1 MGARP
6 PDRRLAPA
14 DEVVLGVEE
23 EFHLVDLETRSAVPR
38 VPELLDELQALD
50 GEAFAAE
57 LKPSIIETNS
67 RPTADLA
74 DLRTDLVRLRGML
87 AHLAEDRGLGVVGA
101 GSVPLIDGSAE
112 GITPSPR
119 YERMRDEYQMLAFEQ
134 QICGTQVHVDVPDRD
149 AAIAVMQHSA
159 PWLPVLL
166 ALSASS
172 PFWKNQD
179 TGYASCRTLAWH
191 RWPTAGP
198 PAPLRDAAEYD
209 ALIAD
214 LVASGT
220 MSDPGMVYF
229 DMRPSAHQDTV
240 ELRICDASPS
250 VDGVVLIAGLARAL
264 VRHGVRAHV
273 EGRPTPQHRPELLRA
288 ASWRAARSGLEGDL
302 TDVRGRD
309 LVPPSRAVR
318 LLLEH
323 LDDDLA
329 ESGDRDV
336 VHDLAV
342 EALARGSS
350 AARQRQ
356 RANRSGSIEAV
367 VDMLVAETR
376 GAPDSPVD
384 APVSGTVAPVLLADY
399 APAASPDGRAPQSS
413 VSYDEAVSEDG
424 TVRPAYSWLVSTL
437 ERIGPSGLLVHE
449 KSRDAEQRARGM
461 LFPQADD
468 EERLF
473 PLDLVPRLITPG
485 EWETLTAGLVQRA
498 RTCEALLQDLHGER
512 ACLHDGVLP
521 EAALRWLPQPHE
533 AAMNLHPGAVR
544 ALVQG
549 LDLVCDGEGE
559 WKLLEDNLRIP
570 SGIGYA
576 VADRRVIRSVLPELQ
591 APRGVLDA
599 DDGPAM
605 LREALTA
612 SAPPAAGSDPILAV
626 VTEGPSDSAYFEHRM
641 LAEEMGV
648 PLLTPGELRA
658 AAGMITIAASGRPV
672 DVLYRRIDEEVL
684 FDGRDAEGV
693 QLGEPI
699 QEAVRTGRLTLANAP
714 GNGLVD
720 DKGVY
725 PFISALTEYYFGEKA
740 TLAAVPTWSCAEPE
754 QREYVLDHLDE
765 LVLKP
770 VDGFGG
776 EGIVIGPHAGAEE
789 LERAAAAVREHP
801 AGFVAQETIRIS
813 THPTFTGATL
823 EPRVVDLRAFVVL
836 APTPTVL
843 PTPLTRVAPADS
855 LVVNSSRGGGSK
867 DTWILR

>member
-1 MGARP
+1 MSLTPAR
-6 PDRRLAPA
+6 
-14 DEVVLGVEE
+14 EVVMGVEE
-23 EFHLVDLETRSAVPR
+23 EFHLVDLGTRSAVPR
-38 VPELLDELQALD
+38 VPELLNELQALD

-87 AHLAEDRGLGVVGA
+87 AGLADSRGLGVVGA
-101 GSVPLIDGSAE
+101 GSVPLVDGSAD
-112 GITPSPR
+112 GITPGAR
-119 YERMRDEYQMLAFEQ
+119 YERMRDEYQLLAFEQ

-172 PFWKNQD
+172 PFWQSED
-179 TGYASCRTLAWH
+179 TGYASSRTLAWH

-198 PAPLRDAAEYD
+198 PAPLDDAADYD

-214 LVASGT
+214 LLASGT

-240 ELRICDASPS
+240 EVRICDAGPS
-250 VDGVVLIAGLARAL
+250 VDGVVLIAGLSRAL
-264 VRHGVRAHV
+264 VRHGVRAHLD
-273 EGRPTPQHRPELLRA
+273 GRPTPRYRPELLRA

-302 TDVRGRD
+302 VDVPGRE

-318 LLLEH
+318 LMLSH
-323 LDDDLA
+323 LADDLDEA
-329 ESGDRDV
+329 GDRAV
-336 VHDLAV
+336 VEELAL

-356 RANRSGSIEAV
+356 RANRSGGLEAV
-367 VDMLVAETR
+367 VDMLVAQTR
-376 GAPDSPVD
+376 GAPDTSVA

-399 APAASPDGRAPQSS
+399 RPPGF
-413 VSYDEAVSEDG
+413 DEAVAEDG

-461 LFPQADD
+461 VFPQGEDAQ
-468 EERLF
+468 RLF

-485 EWETLTAGLVQRA
+485 EWATLSEGLVQRA

-521 EAALRWLPQPHE
+521 AGALRWIPAPHE

-544 ALVQG
+544 ALVSG
-549 LDLVCDGEGE
+549 LDLVCDAEGE
-559 WKLLEDNLRIP
+559 WKVLEDNLRIP
-570 SGIGYA
+570 SGIGFA
-576 VADRRVIRSVLPELQ
+576 MADRRVVRSVLPELQ
-591 APRGVLDA
+591 APDGVLDA
-599 DDGPAM
+599 DEGAAM
-605 LREALTA
+605 LREALLA
-612 SAPPAAGSDPILAV
+612 CAPPAAGPDPVLAV
-626 VTEGPSDSAYFEHRM
+626 VTEGESDSAHFEHRL

-658 AAGMITIAASGRPV
+658 AAGMITIAATGRPV

-684 FDGRDAEGV
+684 FAAPDASGV
-693 QLGEPI
+693 PLGGPV
-699 QEAVRTGRLTLANAP
+699 QEAVRTGRLTLSNAP

-725 PFISALTEYYFGEKA
+725 PFISSLTEYYLGEKA
-740 TLAAVPTWSCAEPE
+740 TLAAVPTWSCADPE
-754 QREYVLDHLDE
+754 QRDHVLAHLDE

-776 EGIVIGPHAGAEE
+776 QGIVIGPHADAAE
-789 LERAAAAVREHP
+789 LEQAVAAVRADP
-801 AGFVAQETIRIS
+801 ASFIAQETIRIS
-813 THPTFTGATL
+813 THPTFTGTAL
-823 EPRVVDLRAFVVL
+823 APRVVDLRAFVVL
-836 APTPTVL
+836 APSPTVL

>member
-1 MGARP
+1 MAGRPSDHRLTPAR
-6 PDRRLAPA
+6 
-14 DEVVLGVEE
+14 EVVLGVEE

-38 VPELLDELQALD
+38 VPELLDELRALD

-67 RPTADLA
+67 RPTTDLA

-87 AHLAEDRGLGVVGA
+87 ASIAEDRGLGVVGA
-101 GSVPLIDGSAE
+101 GSVPLIDGSAT

-149 AAIAVMQHSA
+149 TAITVMQHSA

-172 PFWKNQD
+172 PFWKSED
-179 TGYASCRTLAWH
+179 TGYASSRTLAWH

-198 PAPLRDAAEYD
+198 PAPLRDAADYD

-214 LVASGT
+214 LLATGT

-240 ELRICDASPS
+240 EVRICDASPS
-250 VDGVVLIAGLARAL
+250 VDGVVLIAGLSRAL
-264 VRHGVRAHV
+264 VRHGVRARL
-273 EGRPTPQHRPELLRA
+273 EGRPTPRHRAELLRA

-302 TDVRGRD
+302 VDVAGRE

-318 LLLEH
+318 LMLEH
-323 LDDDLA
+323 LADDLDEA
-329 ESGDRDV
+329 GDRDV
-336 VHDLAV
+336 VEELAL
-342 EALARGSS
+342 EALARGSA

-356 RANRSGSIEAV
+356 RANRSGGLEAV

-384 APVSGTVAPVLLADY
+384 APVSETVAPVLLADY
-399 APAASPDGRAPQSS
+399 APPA
-413 VSYDEAVSEDG
+413 YDEAVAEDG

-461 LFPQADD
+461 YFPQGEDA
-468 EERLF
+468 ERLF
-473 PLDLVPRLITPG
+473 PLDLVPRLITAG
-485 EWETLTAGLVQRA
+485 EWGTLTEGLVQRA

-512 ACLHDGVLP
+512 ACLHDGLLP

-533 AAMNLHPGAVR
+533 AAMNLHAGAVR
-544 ALVQG
+544 ALVSG

-559 WKLLEDNLRIP
+559 WKVLEDNLRIP

-576 VADRRVIRSVLPELQ
+576 MADRRVVRSVLPELQ
-591 APRGVLDA
+591 APNGVLDA
-599 DDGPAM
+599 DEGAAM
-605 LREALTA
+605 LRDALLA
-612 SAPPAAGSDPILAV
+612 CAPPAAGDEPVLAL
-626 VTEGPSDSAYFEHRM
+626 VTEGPVDSAYFEHRM
-641 LAEEMGV
+641 LAEQMGV
-648 PLLTPGELRA
+648 PILTPGELRA
-658 AAGMITIAASGRPV
+658 AAGMITIAESGRPV

-684 FDGRDAEGV
+684 LTAPDAAGRT
-693 QLGEPI
+693 LGGPV
-699 QEAVRTGRLTLANAP
+699 QEAVRTGRLTLGNAP

-725 PFISALTEYYFGEKA
+725 PFISALTEYYLGEKA
-740 TLAAVPTWSCAEPE
+740 TLAAVPTWACADPE
-754 QREYVLDHLDE
+754 QREHVLTHLDE

-770 VDGFGG
+770 VDGYGG
-776 EGIVIGPHAGAEE
+776 QGIVIGPHATERE
-789 LERAAAAVREHP
+789 LEDVARAVRADP
-801 AGFVAQETIRIS
+801 AAFVAQETIRIS

>member
-1 MGARP
+1 
-6 PDRRLAPA
+6 
-14 DEVVLGVEE
+14 
-23 EFHLVDLETRSAVPR
+23 
-38 VPELLDELQALD
+38 VPELLDELHDLD

-67 RPTADLA
+67 RPTTDLA

-87 AHLAEDRGLGVVGA
+87 AHIADSRGLGVVGA

-149 AAIAVMQHSA
+149 AAVAVMQHSA

-172 PFWKNQD
+172 PFWKSQD

-198 PAPLRDAAEYD
+198 PAPLRDAADYD
-209 ALIAD
+209 DLIAD
-214 LVASGT
+214 LLASGT
-220 MSDPGMVYF
+220 MSDRGMVYF

-240 ELRICDASPS
+240 ELRICDAGPS
-250 VDGVVLIAGLARAL
+250 VDDVVLIAGLARAL
-264 VRHGVRAHV
+264 VRHGVRAHLD
-273 EGRPTPQHRPELLRA
+273 GRPTPQHRPELLRA

-302 TDVRGRD
+302 VDVRGRE

-329 ESGDRDV
+329 EAGDRDA
-336 VHDLAV
+336 VHELAV

-356 RANRSGSIEAV
+356 RANRSGTLEAV

-376 GAPDSPVD
+376 GAPYSPVD
-384 APVSGTVAPVLLADY
+384 APVSETVAPILLADY
-399 APAASPDGRAPQSS
+399 TPAA
-413 VSYDEAVSEDG
+413 YDEAVAEDG

-461 LFPQADD
+461 LFPQAEDA
-468 EERLF
+468 ERLF
-473 PLDLVPRLITPG
+473 PLDLVPRLITPR
-485 EWETLTAGLVQRA
+485 EWETLTVGLVQRA

-533 AAMNLHPGAVR
+533 TAMNLHPGAVR
-544 ALVQG
+544 ALVSG

-559 WKLLEDNLRIP
+559 WKVLEDNLRIP

-576 VADRRVIRSVLPELQ
+576 VADRRVVRSVLPELQ
-591 APRGVLDA
+591 APHGVLDA
-599 DDGPAM
+599 DEGPAM
-605 LREALTA
+605 LREALLAT
-612 SAPPAAGSDPILAV
+612 APPAAGDDPVLAV
-626 VTEGPSDSAYFEHRM
+626 VTEGPDDSAYFEHSM

-648 PLLTPGELRA
+648 PLLTPDELRA
-658 AAGMITIAASGRPV
+658 TAGMITVAASGRPV

-684 FDGRDAEGV
+684 FAARDAEGV
-693 QLGEPI
+693 RLGEPI
-699 QEAVRTGRLTLANAP
+699 REAARTGRLTLANAP

-725 PFISALTEYYFGEKA
+725 PFVSALTEYYFGEKA
-740 TLAAVPTWSCAEPE
+740 TLAAVPTWSCADPE
-754 QREYVLDHLDE
+754 QRAYVLEHLE
-765 LVLKP
+765 QLVLKP

-776 EGIVIGPHAGAEE
+776 EGIVIGPHATAEE
-789 LERAAAAVREHP
+789 LERADAAVRAQP
-801 AGFVAQETIRIS
+801 ASFVAQETVRIS

>member
-1 MGARP
+1 M
-6 PDRRLAPA
+6 
-14 DEVVLGVEE
+14 GVEE
-23 EFHLVDLETRSAVPR
+23 EFHLVDLESRSAVPR
-38 VPELLDELQALD
+38 VPELLDELQVLD

-67 RPTADLA
+67 RPTSDLA

-87 AHLAEDRGLGVVGA
+87 ANIADERGLGVVGA
-101 GSVPLIDGSAE
+101 GSVPLIDGSAT

-134 QICGTQVHVDVPDRD
+134 QICGTQVHVDVPSRD
-149 AAIAVMQHSA
+149 AAVAVMQHSG

-172 PFWKNQD
+172 PFWQSED
-179 TGYASCRTLAWH
+179 TGYASSRTLAWH

-198 PAPLRDAAEYD
+198 SAPLRDAADYD

-214 LVASGT
+214 LLASGT

-229 DMRPSAHQDTV
+229 DMRPSAHQNTV
-240 ELRICDASPS
+240 EVRICDASPS
-250 VDGVVLIAGLARAL
+250 VDGVVLIAGLSRAL
-264 VRHGVRAHV
+264 VRHGVRAHL
-273 EGRPTPQHRPELLRA
+273 EGRPSPAYRAELLRA

-302 TDVRGRD
+302 VDVAGRE

-318 LLLEH
+318 LMLAH
-323 LDDDLA
+323 LADDLDEA
-329 ESGDRDV
+329 GDRAV
-336 VHDLAV
+336 VEELAL

-356 RANRSGSIEAV
+356 RANRSGGLEAV

-384 APVSGTVAPVLLADY
+384 TPVGATVAPVLLADY
-399 APAASPDGRAPQSS
+399 TPPG
-413 VSYDEAVSEDG
+413 YDEAVAEDG

-461 LFPQADD
+461 FFPQEQDA
-468 EERLF
+468 ERLF
-473 PLDLVPRLITPG
+473 PLDLVPRLIRPG
-485 EWETLTAGLVQRA
+485 EWATLSEGLIQRA

-512 ACLHDGVLP
+512 ACLRDGVLP
-521 EAALRWLPQPHE
+521 EGALRWLPRPHE
-533 AAMNLHPGAVR
+533 AAMNLHPGSVR
-544 ALVQG
+544 ALVSG
-549 LDLVCDGEGE
+549 LDLVCDADGE
-559 WKLLEDNLRIP
+559 WKVLEDNLRIP
-570 SGIGYA
+570 SGIGFA
-576 VADRRVIRSVLPELQ
+576 MADRRVVRSVLPELQ
-591 APRGVLDA
+591 APDGVLDA
-599 DDGPAM
+599 DDGPAV
-605 LREALTA
+605 LREALLA
-612 SAPPAAGSDPILAV
+612 CAPPAAGHDPVLAV
-626 VTEGPSDSAYFEHRM
+626 VTEGASDSAHFEHRM

-658 AAGMITIAASGRPV
+658 AAGMITIAENGRPI

-684 FDGRDAEGV
+684 FTAPDASGV
-693 QLGEPI
+693 PLGKPV

-725 PFISALTEYYFGEKA
+725 PFVSALTEYYLGEKA
-740 TLAAVPTWSCAEPE
+740 TLAAVPTWSCADPE
-754 QREYVLDHLDE
+754 QREHVLEHLAE

-770 VDGFGG
+770 VDGYGG
-776 EGIVIGPHAGAEE
+776 QGIVVGPHADAAE
-789 LERAAAAVREHP
+789 LEAAAAAVRAEP
-801 AGFVAQETIRIS
+801 AAFVAQETIRIS

>member
-6 PDRRLAPA
+6 PDRRLTPA
-14 DEVVLGVEE
+14 GEVVMGVEE
-23 EFHLVDLETRSAVPR
+23 EFHLVDLESRSAVPR
-38 VPELLDELQALD
+38 VPEMLDELQSLD
-50 GEAFAAE
+50 GEAFAPE

-67 RPTADLA
+67 RPTSDLA

-87 AHLAEDRGLGVVGA
+87 AHIADSHGLGVVGA

-134 QICGTQVHVDVPDRD
+134 QICGTQVHIDVPDRD
-149 AAIAVMQHSA
+149 AAVAVMQHSA

-166 ALSASS
+166 ALSSSS
-172 PFWKNQD
+172 PFWKSED
-179 TGYASCRTLAWH
+179 TGYASSRTLAWH

-198 PAPLRDAAEYD
+198 PAPLRDAADYD

-214 LVASGT
+214 LLASGT

-229 DMRPSAHQDTV
+229 DMRPSAHQATV
-240 ELRICDASPS
+240 EVRICDASPS
-250 VDGVVLIAGLARAL
+250 VDGVVLIAGLSRAL

-273 EGRPTPQHRPELLRA
+273 EGRPMPQYRPEVLRA

-302 TDVRGRD
+302 VDVPGRE

-318 LLLEH
+318 LMLEH
-323 LDDDLA
+323 LADDLDEA
-329 ESGDRDV
+329 GDRDV
-336 VHDLAV
+336 VEELAL

-356 RANRSGSIEAV
+356 RANRNGNLEAV
-367 VDMLVAETR
+367 VDMLLAETR

-384 APVSGTVAPVLLADY
+384 APISETVAPVLLADY
-399 APAASPDGRAPQSS
+399 APPA
-413 VSYDEAVSEDG
+413 YDEAVAEDG

-437 ERIGPSGLLVHE
+437 ERIGPPGLLVHE

-461 LFPQADD
+461 IFGTADD
-468 EERLF
+468 DERLF

-485 EWETLTAGLVQRA
+485 EWETLTEGLIQRA

-521 EAALRWLPQPHE
+521 EDALRWLPQPHE
-533 AAMNLHPGAVR
+533 TAMNLHPGAIR
-544 ALVQG
+544 ALVSG
-549 LDLVCDGEGE
+549 LDLVCDAAGE
-559 WKLLEDNLRIP
+559 WKILEDNLRIP

-576 VADRRVIRSVLPELQ
+576 MADRRVVRSVLPELQ
-591 APRGVLDA
+591 APNGVLDA
-599 DDGPAM
+599 DEGPAL
-605 LREALTA
+605 LREALLA
-612 SAPPAAGSDPILAV
+612 CAPPAAGHDPVLAL
-626 VTEGPSDSAYFEHRM
+626 VTEGTTDSAHFEHRM

-658 AAGMITIAASGRPV
+658 VAGMITVAATGRPI
-672 DVLYRRIDEEVL
+672 DVIYRRIDEEVL
-684 FDGRDAEGV
+684 FTAEDAEGV
-693 QLGEPI
+693 PLGDPVR
-699 QEAVRTGRLTLANAP
+699 EAVRTGRLTLANAP

-740 TLAAVPTWSCAEPE
+740 TLAAVPTWSCADPE
-754 QREYVLDHLDE
+754 QREYVLSHLDQ
-765 LVLKP
+765 LVTKP
-770 VDGFGG
+770 VDGYGG
-776 EGIVIGPHAGAEE
+776 TGIVVGPHASSHE
-789 LERAAAAVREHP
+789 LDEVAAAVRANP
-801 AGFVAQETIRIS
+801 ASFVAQETIRIS
-813 THPTFTGATL
+813 THPTFTGTTL

>member
-1 MGARP
+1 M
-6 PDRRLAPA
+6 
-14 DEVVLGVEE
+14 GVEE
-23 EFHLVDLETRSAVPR
+23 EFHLVDLETRSVVAR
-38 VPELLDELQALD
+38 VPELLDELQSLD
-50 GEAFAAE
+50 GDAFAAE

-67 RPTADLA
+67 RPTADLS
-74 DLRTDLVRLRGML
+74 DLRSDLLRLRGML
-87 AHLAEDRGLGVVGA
+87 AHVADARGLGVVAA
-101 GSVPLIDGSAE
+101 GSAPLMDGSAE
-112 GITPSPR
+112 GITASPR

-149 AAIAVMQHSA
+149 AAVAVMQYSA

-172 PFWKNQD
+172 PFWKGQD

-198 PAPLRDAAEYD
+198 PAPLRDAADYD

-240 ELRICDASPS
+240 EVRVCDAGPV

-273 EGRPTPQHRPELLRA
+273 EGRPRPGHRPELVRA
-288 ASWRAARSGLEGDL
+288 ACWRAARSGLEGDL
-302 TDVRGRD
+302 VDVRGPG

-318 LLLEH
+318 LMLEH
-323 LDDDLA
+323 LADDLDEA
-329 ESGDRDV
+329 GDRDV
-336 VHDLAV
+336 VEELAV

-350 AARQRQ
+350 AARQRR
-356 RANRSGSIEAV
+356 RANRSGNLEAV

-399 APAASPDGRAPQSS
+399 APPA
-413 VSYDEAVSEDG
+413 YDEAVAEDG

-461 LFPQADD
+461 VFAHDD
-468 EERLF
+468 DAERLF

-485 EWETLTAGLVQRA
+485 EWSSLCVGLVQRA
-498 RTCEALLQDLHGER
+498 RTCEALLADLHGER
-512 ACLHDGVLP
+512 ACLRDGVLP
-521 EAALRWLPQPHE
+521 RAALRGLPRAHE
-533 AAMNLHPGAVR
+533 VAMNLHPGTVR
-544 ALVQG
+544 ALVSG
-549 LDLVCDGEGE
+549 VDLVCDREGG
-559 WKLLEDNLRIP
+559 WKVLEDNLRIP

-576 VADRRVIRSVLPELQ
+576 VADRRVVRSVLPELQ
-591 APRGVLDA
+591 APSGVLDA

-605 LREALTA
+605 LREALMA
-612 SAPPAAGSDPILAV
+612 CAPPAAGGDPVLAV
-626 VTEGPSDSAYFEHRM
+626 VTEGPSDPAYFEHRV
-641 LAEEMGV
+641 LAEEMDV

-658 AAGMITIAASGRPV
+658 AAGMITIAESGRPL
-672 DVLYRRIDEEVL
+672 DVVYRRIDEEVL
-684 FDGRDAEGV
+684 FAAHDAGGV
-693 QLGEPI
+693 PLGDAV
-699 QEAVRTGRLTLANAP
+699 QEAARTGRLTLANAP

-725 PFISALTEYYFGEKA
+725 PFIAGLTEYYLGEKA
-740 TLAAVPTWSCAEPE
+740 TLAAVPTWSCADPE
-754 QREYVLDHLDE
+754 QREHVLSHLGE

-770 VDGFGG
+770 VGG
-776 EGIVIGPHAGAEE
+776 YGGQGIVIGPEAGAEE
-789 LERAAAAVREHP
+789 LEAAAAAVREHP

-813 THPTFTGATL
+813 THPTFTGAAL

-836 APTPTVL
+836 APTPAVL

-867 DTWILR
+867 DTWVLR

>member
-1 MGARP
+1 MSLTPAR
-6 PDRRLAPA
+6 D
-14 DEVVLGVEE
+14 VVIGVEE
-23 EFHLVDLETRSAVPR
+23 EFHLVDLESRSAVPR
-38 VPELLDELQALD
+38 VPELLDELQSLD

-67 RPTADLA
+67 RPTTDLA

-87 AHLAEDRGLGVVGA
+87 AHIADARGLGVVGA
-101 GSVPLIDGSAE
+101 GSVPLIDGSGQ

-172 PFWKNQD
+172 PFWKSED
-179 TGYASCRTLAWH
+179 TGYASSRTLAWH

-198 PAPLRDAAEYD
+198 PAPLRDAADYD
-209 ALIAD
+209 ALIGD
-214 LVASGT
+214 LLASGT

-240 ELRICDASPS
+240 EVRICDAGPS
-250 VDGVVLIAGLARAL
+250 VDGVVLIAGLSRAL
-264 VRHGVRAHV
+264 VRHGVRAHL
-273 EGRPTPQHRPELLRA
+273 EGRPTPSYRAELLRA

-302 TDVRGRD
+302 VDVPGRD
-309 LVPPSRAVR
+309 LVPPSRALR
-318 LLLEH
+318 LMLEH
-323 LDDDLA
+323 LADDLDEA
-329 ESGDRDV
+329 GDRAV
-336 VHDLAV
+336 VEELAL

-356 RANRSGSIEAV
+356 RANRSGGLEAV

-384 APVSGTVAPVLLADY
+384 APVGTTVAPVLLADY
-399 APAASPDGRAPQSS
+399 APPGF
-413 VSYDEAVSEDG
+413 DEAVAEDG

-461 LFPQADD
+461 FFPQGEDA
-468 EERLF
+468 ERLF
-473 PLDLVPRLITPG
+473 PLDLVPRLIRPG
-485 EWETLTAGLVQRA
+485 EWATLSEGLIQRA

-521 EAALRWLPQPHE
+521 EAALRWIPRPHE
-533 AAMNLHPGAVR
+533 AAMNLPPGSVR
-544 ALVQG
+544 ALVSG
-549 LDLVCDGEGE
+549 LDLVCDADGE
-559 WKLLEDNLRIP
+559 WKVLEDNLRIP
-570 SGIGYA
+570 SGIGFA
-576 VADRRVIRSVLPELQ
+576 IADRRVIRSVLPELQ
-591 APRGVLDA
+591 APDGVLDA

-605 LREALTA
+605 LRDALLA
-612 SAPPAAGSDPILAV
+612 CAPPAAGSDPVLAV
-626 VTEGPSDSAYFEHRM
+626 VSEGPSDAAHYEHRL

-684 FDGRDAEGV
+684 FAATDASGV
-693 QLGEPI
+693 RLGDPV

-725 PFISALTEYYFGEKA
+725 PFVSALTEYYLGEKA
-740 TLAAVPTWSCAEPE
+740 TLAAVPTWSCADPE
-754 QREYVLDHLDE
+754 QREHVLAHLDE

-776 EGIVIGPHAGAEE
+776 QGIVVGPYASAEE
-789 LERAAAAVREHP
+789 LEAAAAAVRAEP

-813 THPTFTGATL
+813 THPTFTGTAL
-823 EPRVVDLRAFVVL
+823 EPRAVDLRAFVVL

>member
-6 PDRRLAPA
+6 PDRRLTPA
-14 DEVVLGVEE
+14 GEVVMGVEE
-23 EFHLVDLETRSAVPR
+23 EFHLVDLESRSAVPR

-50 GEAFAAE
+50 GEAFAPE

-67 RPTADLA
+67 QPTSDLA

-87 AHLAEDRGLGVVGA
+87 AHIADSHGLGVVGA

-149 AAIAVMQHSA
+149 AAVAVMQHSA

-166 ALSASS
+166 ALSSSS
-172 PFWKNQD
+172 PFWKSED
-179 TGYASCRTLAWH
+179 TGYASSRTLAWH

-198 PAPLRDAAEYD
+198 PAPLRDAADYD

-214 LVASGT
+214 LLASGT

-229 DMRPSAHQDTV
+229 DMRPSAHQATV
-240 ELRICDASPS
+240 EVRICDASPS
-250 VDGVVLIAGLARAL
+250 VDGVVLIAGLSRAL

-273 EGRPTPQHRPELLRA
+273 EGRPMPQYRPELLR
-288 ASWRAARSGLEGDL
+288 
-302 TDVRGRD
+302 
-309 LVPPSRAVR
+309 
-318 LLLEH
+318 
-323 LDDDLA
+323 
-329 ESGDRDV
+329 
-336 VHDLAV
+336 
-342 EALARGSS
+342 

-356 RANRSGSIEAV
+356 RANRNGNLEAV
-367 VDMLVAETR
+367 VDMLLAETR

-384 APVSGTVAPVLLADY
+384 APISETVAPVLLADY
-399 APAASPDGRAPQSS
+399 APPA
-413 VSYDEAVSEDG
+413 YDEAVAEDG
-424 TVRPAYSWLVSTL
+424 SVRPAYSWLVSTL
-437 ERIGPSGLLVHE
+437 ERIGPPGLLVHE

-461 LFPQADD
+461 FFPQADD
-468 EERLF
+468 DERLF

-485 EWETLTAGLVQRA
+485 EWETLTEGLIQRA

-521 EAALRWLPQPHE
+521 EDALRWLPQAHE
-533 AAMNLHPGAVR
+533 TAMNLHPGAIR
-544 ALVQG
+544 ALVSG
-549 LDLVCDGEGE
+549 LDLVCDAAGE
-559 WKLLEDNLRIP
+559 WKILEDNLRIP

-576 VADRRVIRSVLPELQ
+576 MADRRVVRSVLPELQ
-591 APRGVLDA
+591 APNGVLDA
-599 DDGPAM
+599 DEGPAM
-605 LREALTA
+605 LREALLA
-612 SAPPAAGSDPILAV
+612 CAPPAAGHDPVLVV
-626 VTEGPSDSAYFEHRM
+626 VTEGPTDSAHFEHRM

-658 AAGMITIAASGRPV
+658 VAGMITVAATGRPI
-672 DVLYRRIDEEVL
+672 DVIYRRIDEEVL
-684 FDGRDAEGV
+684 FTAEDAEGV
-693 QLGEPI
+693 PLGDPVRD
-699 QEAVRTGRLTLANAP
+699 AVRTGRLTLANAP

-725 PFISALTEYYFGEKA
+725 PFISSLTEYYFGEKA
-740 TLAAVPTWSCAEPE
+740 TLAAVPTWSCADPE
-754 QREYVLDHLDE
+754 QREYVLSHLDQ
-765 LVLKP
+765 LVTKP
-770 VDGFGG
+770 VDGYGG
-776 EGIVIGPHAGAEE
+776 AGIVVGPHASAQE
-789 LERAAAAVREHP
+789 LDEVAAAVRAHP
-801 AGFVAQETIRIS
+801 AAFVAQETIRIS
-813 THPTFTGATL
+813 THPTFTGTTL

>member
-6 PDRRLAPA
+6 PDHRLPPA
-14 DEVVLGVEE
+14 GEVVMGVEE
-23 EFHLVDLETRSAVPR
+23 EFHLVDLESRSAVPR
-38 VPELLDELQALD
+38 VPELLDELTALD
-50 GEAFAAE
+50 GEAFAPE

-67 RPTADLA
+67 RPTSDLA

-87 AHLAEDRGLGVVGA
+87 AHIADSHGLGVVGT

-149 AAIAVMQHSA
+149 AAVAVMQHSA

-166 ALSASS
+166 ALSSSS
-172 PFWKNQD
+172 PFWKSED
-179 TGYASCRTLAWH
+179 TGYASSRTLAWH

-198 PAPLRDAAEYD
+198 PAPLRDAADYD

-214 LVASGT
+214 LLASGT

-229 DMRPSAHQDTV
+229 DMRPSAHQATV
-240 ELRICDASPS
+240 EVRICDASPS
-250 VDGVVLIAGLARAL
+250 VDGVVLIAGLSRAL

-273 EGRPTPQHRPELLRA
+273 EGRPMPQYRPELLRA

-302 TDVRGRD
+302 VDVPGRE

-318 LLLEH
+318 LMLEH
-323 LDDDLA
+323 LADDLDEA
-329 ESGDRDV
+329 GDRAV
-336 VHDLAV
+336 VEELAL

-356 RANRSGSIEAV
+356 RANRNGNLEAV
-367 VDMLVAETR
+367 VDMLLAETR

-384 APVSGTVAPVLLADY
+384 APISETVAPVLLADY
-399 APAASPDGRAPQSS
+399 ASPA
-413 VSYDEAVSEDG
+413 YDEAVAEDG

-437 ERIGPSGLLVHE
+437 ERIGPPGLLVHE

-461 LFPQADD
+461 IFGQADD
-468 EERLF
+468 DERLF

-485 EWETLTAGLVQRA
+485 EWETLTEGLIQRA

-521 EAALRWLPQPHE
+521 EDALRWLPQPHE
-533 AAMNLHPGAVR
+533 TAMNLHPGAIR
-544 ALVQG
+544 ALVSG
-549 LDLVCDGEGE
+549 LDLVCDAAGE
-559 WKLLEDNLRIP
+559 WKILEDNLRIP

-576 VADRRVIRSVLPELQ
+576 MADRRVVRSVLPELQ
-591 APRGVLDA
+591 APNGVLDA
-599 DDGPAM
+599 DEGPAM
-605 LREALTA
+605 LREALLA
-612 SAPPAAGSDPILAV
+612 CAPPAAGHDPVLAL
-626 VTEGPSDSAYFEHRM
+626 VTEGTTDSAHFEHRM

-658 AAGMITIAASGRPV
+658 VAGMITVAATGRPI
-672 DVLYRRIDEEVL
+672 DVIYRRIDEEVL
-684 FDGRDAEGV
+684 FTAEDAEGV
-693 QLGEPI
+693 PLGDPVR
-699 QEAVRTGRLTLANAP
+699 EAVRTGRLTLANAP

-725 PFISALTEYYFGEKA
+725 PFISSLTEYYFGEKA
-740 TLAAVPTWSCAEPE
+740 TLAAVPTWSCADPE
-754 QREYVLDHLDE
+754 QREYVLSHLDR
-765 LVLKP
+765 LVTKP
-770 VDGFGG
+770 VDGYGG
-776 EGIVIGPHAGAEE
+776 QGIVVGPHASAQE
-789 LERAAAAVREHP
+789 LDEVAAAVRAHP
-801 AGFVAQETIRIS
+801 AAFVAQETIRIS
-813 THPTFTGATL
+813 THPTFTGTTL

>member
-1 MGARP
+1 MSLTPAR
-6 PDRRLAPA
+6 D
-14 DEVVLGVEE
+14 VVLGVEE

-38 VPELLDELQALD
+38 VPELLDELQSLD

-67 RPTADLA
+67 RPTADLS

-87 AHLAEDRGLGVVGA
+87 AHIADARGLGVVGA
-101 GSVPLIDGSAE
+101 GSVPLIDGSSQQ
-112 GITPSPR
+112 ITPSPR

-149 AAIAVMQHSA
+149 AAIAVMQHSG

-172 PFWKNQD
+172 PFWKSED
-179 TGYASCRTLAWH
+179 TGYASSRTLAWH

-209 ALIAD
+209 ALIGD
-214 LVASGT
+214 LLASGT

-240 ELRICDASPS
+240 EVRICDAGPS

-273 EGRPTPQHRPELLRA
+273 DGRPTPRYRPELLRA

-302 TDVRGRD
+302 VDVPGRE

-318 LLLEH
+318 LMLEH
-323 LDDDLA
+323 LADDLDEA
-329 ESGDRDV
+329 GDRAV
-336 VHDLAV
+336 VEELAL

-356 RANRSGSIEAV
+356 RANRSGGLEAV

-384 APVSGTVAPVLLADY
+384 APVGTTVAPVLLAGY
-399 APAASPDGRAPQSS
+399 APRG
-413 VSYDEAVSEDG
+413 YDEAVAEDG

-449 KSRDAEQRARGM
+449 KSRDAEQRARAM
-461 LFPQADD
+461 FFPQEDD
-468 EERLF
+468 AERLF
-473 PLDLVPRLITPG
+473 PLDLVPRLIRPG
-485 EWETLTAGLVQRA
+485 EWATLSEGLVQRA

-521 EAALRWLPQPHE
+521 ESALRWIPRPHE
-533 AAMNLHPGAVR
+533 AAMNLHPGSVR
-544 ALVQG
+544 ALVSG
-549 LDLVCDGEGE
+549 LDLVCDAEGE
-559 WKLLEDNLRIP
+559 WKVLEDNLRIP
-570 SGIGYA
+570 SGIGFA
-576 VADRRVIRSVLPELQ
+576 MADRRVVRSVLPELQ
-591 APRGVLDA
+591 APDGVLDA
-599 DDGPAM
+599 DEGPAM
-605 LREALTA
+605 LREALLA
-612 SAPPAAGSDPILAV
+612 CAPPAAGENPVLAV
-626 VTEGPSDSAYFEHRM
+626 VTEGPSDAAHFEHRM
-641 LAEEMGV
+641 LAEEMRV

-658 AAGMITIAASGRPV
+658 AAGMITIAATGRPV

-684 FDGRDAEGV
+684 FAATDASGV
-693 QLGEPI
+693 PLGGPV

-725 PFISALTEYYFGEKA
+725 PYVSALTEYYLGEKA
-740 TLAAVPTWSCAEPE
+740 TLAAVPTWSCADPD
-754 QREYVLDHLDE
+754 QRDHVLAHLDE

-770 VDGFGG
+770 VDGYGG
-776 EGIVIGPHAGAEE
+776 QGIVVGPHADAAE
-789 LERAAAAVREHP
+789 LEAAAAAVRADP
-801 AGFVAQETIRIS
+801 ASFVAQETIRIS
-813 THPTFTGATL
+813 THPTFTGTAL

>member
-6 PDRRLAPA
+6 SDRRLAPA
-14 DEVVLGVEE
+14 HEVTLGVEE

-67 RPTADLA
+67 RPTTDLA
-74 DLRTDLVRLRGML
+74 DLRTDLVRLRGVL
-87 AHLAEDRGLGVVGA
+87 AHIADSRGLGVVGA

-172 PFWKNQD
+172 PFWKGQD
-179 TGYASCRTLAWH
+179 TGYASYRTLAWH

-198 PAPLRDAAEYD
+198 PAPLRDAADYD

-214 LVASGT
+214 LLASGT

-264 VRHGVRAHV
+264 VRHGVRAHL
-273 EGRPTPQHRPELLRA
+273 EGRPMPQYRPELLRA

-302 TDVRGRD
+302 VDVRGRE

-323 LDDDLA
+323 LDDALTEA
-329 ESGDRDV
+329 GDRDV
-336 VHDLAV
+336 VHELAV
-342 EALARGSS
+342 DAMARGSS

-356 RANRSGSIEAV
+356 RANRSGGLAAV

-384 APVSGTVAPVLLADY
+384 APVSETVAPVLLADY
-399 APAASPDGRAPQSS
+399 ASPA
-413 VSYDEAVSEDG
+413 YDEAVAEDG

-461 LFPQADD
+461 FFPQGEDA
-468 EERLF
+468 ERLF
-473 PLDLVPRLITPG
+473 PLDLVPRLITAG
-485 EWETLTAGLVQRA
+485 EWATLTEGLVQRA

-544 ALVQG
+544 ALVSG

-559 WKLLEDNLRIP
+559 WKVLEDNLRIP

-576 VADRRVIRSVLPELQ
+576 MADRRVVRSVLPELQ
-591 APRGVLDA
+591 APHGVLDA
-599 DDGPAM
+599 DDGPEM
-605 LREALTA
+605 LREALMA
-612 SAPPAAGSDPILAV
+612 SAPPAAGGDPILAV
-626 VTEGPSDSAYFEHRM
+626 VTEGPTDSAYFEHRM

-658 AAGMITIAASGRPV
+658 AAGMITIAATGRPV

-684 FDGRDAEGV
+684 FEARDAEGV
-693 QLGEPI
+693 RLGGPVR
-699 QEAVRTGRLTLANAP
+699 EAVRTGRLTLANAP

-725 PFISALTEYYFGEKA
+725 PFISALTEYYFGEKS
-740 TLAAVPTWSCAEPE
+740 TLPAVPTWSCADPE
-754 QREYVLDHLDE
+754 QREFVLDHLDE

-776 EGIVIGPHAGAEE
+776 EGIVIGPQASAED
-789 LERAAAAVREHP
+789 LERAAGAVREHP

-813 THPTFTGATL
+813 THPTFTGAVL

>member
-1 MGARP
+1 MGVRP
-6 PDRRLAPA
+6 SDRRLTPA
-14 DEVVLGVEE
+14 DEVVMGVEE

-50 GEAFAAE
+50 GEAFAPE

-67 RPTADLA
+67 QPTSDLA

-87 AHLAEDRGLGVVGA
+87 AHIADSRGLGVVGA

-149 AAIAVMQHSA
+149 AAVAVMQHSA
-159 PWLPVLL
+159 PWLPILL
-166 ALSASS
+166 ALSSSS
-172 PFWKNQD
+172 PFWKSQD
-179 TGYASCRTLAWH
+179 TGYASSRTLAWH

-198 PAPLRDAAEYD
+198 PAPLRDAADYD
-209 ALIAD
+209 GLISD
-214 LVASGT
+214 LLASGT

-240 ELRICDASPS
+240 EVRICDASPS
-250 VDGVVLIAGLARAL
+250 VDGVVLIAGLSRAL

-273 EGRPTPQHRPELLRA
+273 EGRPSPRYRPELLRA

-302 TDVRGRD
+302 VHIPGRE
-309 LVPPSRAVR
+309 LVPPARAVR
-318 LLLEH
+318 LMLEH
-323 LDDDLA
+323 LADDLA
-329 ESGDRDV
+329 EAGDRDV
-336 VHDLAV
+336 VEELAL

-356 RANRSGSIEAV
+356 RASRNGNLEAV

-384 APVSGTVAPVLLADY
+384 APVSETVAPVLLADY
-399 APAASPDGRAPQSS
+399 APPA
-413 VSYDEAVSEDG
+413 YDEAVAEDG

-437 ERIGPSGLLVHE
+437 ERIGPPGLLVHE

-461 LFPQADD
+461 YFPQDD
-468 EERLF
+468 DAERLF

-485 EWETLTAGLVQRA
+485 EWETLSEGLIQRA

-521 EAALRWLPQPHE
+521 EEVLRWLPAPHE

-544 ALVQG
+544 ALVSG
-549 LDLVCDGEGE
+549 LDLVCDAAGE
-559 WKLLEDNLRIP
+559 WKILEDNLRIP

-576 VADRRVIRSVLPELQ
+576 MADRRVVRSVLPELQ
-591 APRGVLDA
+591 APNGVLDA
-599 DDGPAM
+599 DEGPAL
-605 LREALTA
+605 LREALLA
-612 SAPPAAGSDPILAV
+612 CAPPAAGADPILAV
-626 VTEGPSDSAYFEHRM
+626 VTEGPTDSAHFEHRM

-648 PLLTPGELRA
+648 PLLTPSELRA
-658 AAGMITIAASGRPV
+658 AAGMITIAATGRPV

-684 FDGRDAEGV
+684 FAAEDAEGRLLADPV
-693 QLGEPI
+693 RD
-699 QEAVRTGRLTLANAP
+699 AVRTGRLTLANAP

-725 PFISALTEYYFGEKA
+725 PFISSLTEYYFGEKA
-740 TLAAVPTWSCAEPE
+740 TLAAVPTWSCADPD
-754 QREYVLDHLDE
+754 QREYVLGHLDQ
-765 LVLKP
+765 LVTKP
-770 VDGFGG
+770 VDGYGG
-776 EGIVIGPHAGAEE
+776 TGIVVGPHASAQE
-789 LERAAAAVREHP
+789 LEEVAAAVREHP
-801 AGFVAQETIRIS
+801 EGYVAQETIRIS
-813 THPTFTGATL
+813 THPTFTGTAL

-836 APTPTVL
+836 APTPAVL

>member
-1 MGARP
+1 M
-6 PDRRLAPA
+6 
-14 DEVVLGVEE
+14 GVEE
-23 EFHLVDLETRSAVPR
+23 EFHLVDLESRSAVPR

-50 GEAFAAE
+50 GEAFAPE

-67 RPTADLA
+67 QPTSDLA

-87 AHLAEDRGLGVVGA
+87 AHIADSHGLGVVGA

-149 AAIAVMQHSA
+149 AAVAVMQHSA

-166 ALSASS
+166 ALSSSS
-172 PFWKNQD
+172 PFWKSED
-179 TGYASCRTLAWH
+179 TGYASSRTLAWH

-198 PAPLRDAAEYD
+198 PAPLRDAADYD

-214 LVASGT
+214 LLASGT

-229 DMRPSAHQDTV
+229 DMRPSAHQATV
-240 ELRICDASPS
+240 EVRICDASPS
-250 VDGVVLIAGLARAL
+250 VDGVVLIAGLSRAL

-273 EGRPTPQHRPELLRA
+273 EGRPMPQYRPELLRA

-302 TDVRGRD
+302 VDVPGRE

-318 LLLEH
+318 LMLEH
-323 LDDDLA
+323 LADDLDEA
-329 ESGDRDV
+329 GDRAV
-336 VHDLAV
+336 VEELAL

-356 RANRSGSIEAV
+356 RANRNGNLEAV
-367 VDMLVAETR
+367 VDMLLAETR

-384 APVSGTVAPVLLADY
+384 APISETVAPVLLADY
-399 APAASPDGRAPQSS
+399 APPA
-413 VSYDEAVSEDG
+413 YDEAVAEDG

-437 ERIGPSGLLVHE
+437 ERIGPPGLLVHE

-461 LFPQADD
+461 FFPQADD
-468 EERLF
+468 DERLF

-485 EWETLTAGLVQRA
+485 EWETLTEGLIQRA

-521 EAALRWLPQPHE
+521 EDALRWLPQAHE
-533 AAMNLHPGAVR
+533 TAMNLHPGAIR
-544 ALVQG
+544 ALVSG
-549 LDLVCDGEGE
+549 LDLVCDAAGE
-559 WKLLEDNLRIP
+559 WKILEDNLRIP

-576 VADRRVIRSVLPELQ
+576 MADRRVVRSVLPELQ
-591 APRGVLDA
+591 APNGVLDA
-599 DDGPAM
+599 DEGPAM
-605 LREALTA
+605 LREALLA
-612 SAPPAAGSDPILAV
+612 CAPPAAGHDPVLAL
-626 VTEGPSDSAYFEHRM
+626 VTEGTTDSAHFEHRM

-658 AAGMITIAASGRPV
+658 VAGMITVAATGRPI
-672 DVLYRRIDEEVL
+672 DVIYRRIDEEVL
-684 FDGRDAEGV
+684 FTAQDAEGV
-693 QLGEPI
+693 PLGDPVRD
-699 QEAVRTGRLTLANAP
+699 AVRTGRLTLANAP

-725 PFISALTEYYFGEKA
+725 PFISSLTEYYFGEKA
-740 TLAAVPTWSCAEPE
+740 TLAAVPTWSCADPE
-754 QREYVLDHLDE
+754 QREYVLVAPRPARHQARRR
-765 LVLKP
+765 VRR
-770 VDGFGG
+770 DGHRGRARTRAPRSSTRSRRRCASTPRRSSRRRPSG
-776 EGIVIGPHAGAEE
+776 SPPTRRSPARRWSRASSTCGPSSSSPPPRPSSRPRSPGSRPPTRSWSTPRAVGARRTPGSCAEQ
-789 LERAAAAVREHP
+789 RV
-801 AGFVAQETIRIS
+801 
-813 THPTFTGATL
+813 
-823 EPRVVDLRAFVVL
+823 PR
-836 APTPTVL
+836 PTV
-843 PTPLTRVAPADS
+843 TEEATRV
-855 LVVNSSRGGGSK
+855 RH
-867 DTWILR
+867 RR

>member
-1 MGARP
+1 M
-6 PDRRLAPA
+6 
-14 DEVVLGVEE
+14 GVEE

-87 AHLAEDRGLGVVGA
+87 AGIADARGLGVVGA

-149 AAIAVMQHSA
+149 AAVAVMQHSG

-172 PFWKNQD
+172 PFWKSED
-179 TGYASCRTLAWH
+179 TGYASSRTLAWH

-198 PAPLRDAAEYD
+198 PAPLTDAADYD

-214 LVASGT
+214 LLASGT

-229 DMRPSAHQDTV
+229 DMRPSAHQNTV
-240 ELRICDASPS
+240 EVRICDASPS
-250 VDGVVLIAGLARAL
+250 VDGVVLLAGLSRAL
-264 VRHGVRAHV
+264 VRHGMRAHLD
-273 EGRPTPQHRPELLRA
+273 GRPSPRYRPELLRA

-302 TDVRGRD
+302 VDVPGRE

-318 LLLEH
+318 LMLEH
-323 LDDDLA
+323 LADDLDEA
-329 ESGDRDV
+329 GDRAV
-336 VHDLAV
+336 VEELAL

-356 RANRSGSIEAV
+356 RANRGGGLEAV

-376 GAPDSPVD
+376 GAPDSPVA
-384 APVSGTVAPVLLADY
+384 APVVETVAPVMLADY
-399 APAASPDGRAPQSS
+399 RSPG
-413 VSYDEAVSEDG
+413 YDEAVAEDG
-424 TVRPAYSWLVSTL
+424 SVRPAYSWLVSTF

-461 LFPQADD
+461 FFPQSDD
-468 EERLF
+468 AERLF

-485 EWETLTAGLVQRA
+485 DWATLCEGLVQRA

-521 EAALRWLPQPHE
+521 ESALRWIPGPHE
-533 AAMNLHPGAVR
+533 TAMNLHPGAVR
-544 ALVQG
+544 ALVSG
-549 LDLVCDGEGE
+549 LDLVCDGEGR
-559 WKLLEDNLRIP
+559 WKVLEDNLRIP
-570 SGIGYA
+570 SGIGFA
-576 VADRRVIRSVLPELQ
+576 MADRRVVRSVVPELQ
-591 APRGVLDA
+591 APDGVLDA
-599 DDGPAM
+599 DEGPAM
-605 LREALTA
+605 LREALLA
-612 SAPPAAGSDPILAV
+612 SAPPAAGTDPVLAV
-626 VTEGPSDSAYFEHRM
+626 VTEGPSDAAYFEHRL

-658 AAGMITIAASGRPV
+658 AAGMITIAATGRPV
-672 DVLYRRIDEEVL
+672 DVVYRRIDEEVL
-684 FDGRDAEGV
+684 FAARDAAGV
-693 QLGEPI
+693 PLGGPV
-699 QEAVRTGRLTLANAP
+699 QEAVRTGRLALANAP

-725 PFISALTEYYFGEKA
+725 PFVSALTEYYFGEKA
-740 TLAAVPTWSCAEPE
+740 TLEAVPTWSCADPE
-754 QREYVLDHLDE
+754 QREHVLAHLGE

-770 VDGFGG
+770 VDGYGG
-776 EGIVIGPHAGAEE
+776 QGIVIGPDASAEE
-789 LERAAAAVREHP
+789 LAAAAAAVRAEP
-801 AGFVAQETIRIS
+801 AGFVAQETVRIS
-813 THPTFTGATL
+813 THPTFTGTAL

>member
-1 MGARP
+1 MGARSS
-6 PDRRLAPA
+6 DRRLTPA
-14 DEVVLGVEE
+14 RDVVMGVEE
-23 EFHLVDLETRSAVPR
+23 EFHLVDLETRSVVPR

-50 GEAFAAE
+50 GNAFAVE

-67 RPTADLA
+67 RPTSDLA
-74 DLRTDLVRLRGML
+74 DLRTDLVRLRGIL
-87 AHLAEDRGLGVVGA
+87 AHIADEHGLGVVGA
-101 GSVPLIDGSAE
+101 GSVPLMEGSAE

-172 PFWKNQD
+172 PFWKRQD

-240 ELRICDASPS
+240 EVRICDASPS
-250 VDGVVLIAGLARAL
+250 VDGVVLIAGLSRAL
-264 VRHGVRAHV
+264 ARHGVRAHA
-273 EGRPTPQHRPELLRA
+273 EGRPLPRHRPELVRA

-302 TDVRGRD
+302 VDVRGPG

-318 LLLEH
+318 LMLEH
-323 LDDDLA
+323 LADDLDEA
-329 ESGDRDV
+329 GDRDAV
-336 VHDLAV
+336 EELAV

-350 AARQRQ
+350 AARQRR
-356 RANRSGSIEAV
+356 RANRSGGLEAV

-376 GAPDSPVD
+376 GAPDSPID

-399 APAASPDGRAPQSS
+399 APPA
-413 VSYDEAVSEDG
+413 YDEAVAEDG
-424 TVRPAYSWLVSTL
+424 TVRPAYSWLVSTF

-461 LFPQADD
+461 VFGSD
-468 EERLF
+468 EDAERLF

-485 EWETLTAGLVQRA
+485 EWSSLSEGLVQRA
-498 RTCEALLQDLHGER
+498 RTCEALLVDLHGER
-512 ACLHDGVLP
+512 ACLRDGVLP
-521 EAALRWLPQPHE
+521 EAALRWLPAPHE

-544 ALVQG
+544 ALVSG
-549 LDLVCDGEGE
+549 LDLVCDADGE
-559 WKLLEDNLRIP
+559 WKVLEDNLRIP

-576 VADRRVIRSVLPELQ
+576 VADRRVVRSVLPELQ
-591 APRGVLDA
+591 APNGVLDT
-599 DDGPAM
+599 DDAPAM
-605 LREALTA
+605 LREALMA
-612 SAPPAAGSDPILAV
+612 CAPPAAGGDPVLAV
-626 VTEGPSDSAYFEHRM
+626 VTEGPSDSAYFEHRV

-648 PLLTPGELRA
+648 PLLTPGELLA
-658 AAGMITIAASGRPV
+658 AAGMITIAESGRPL
-672 DVLYRRIDEEVL
+672 DVVYRRIDEEVL
-684 FDGRDAEGV
+684 FAAEDAAGV
-693 QLGEPI
+693 PLGEPV
-699 QEAVRTGRLTLANAP
+699 QEAMRTGRLTLANAP

-725 PFISALTEYYFGEKA
+725 PFIAALTEYYFGEKA
-740 TLAAVPTWSCAEPE
+740 TLPAVPTWSCADPE
-754 QREYVLDHLDE
+754 QRDHVLAHLDE

-770 VDGFGG
+770 VDGYGG
-776 EGIVIGPHAGAEE
+776 QGILIGRDAEAGE
-789 LERAAAAVREHP
+789 LEAAAAAVREHP

>member
-1 MGARP
+1 M
-6 PDRRLAPA
+6 
-14 DEVVLGVEE
+14 GVEE
-23 EFHLVDLETRSAVPR
+23 EFHLVDLESRSAVPR
-38 VPELLDELQALD
+38 VLELLDELQALD

-67 RPTADLA
+67 RPTSDLA

-87 AHLAEDRGLGVVGA
+87 ANIADERGLGVVGA
-101 GSVPLIDGSAE
+101 GSVPLIDGSAT

-134 QICGTQVHVDVPDRD
+134 QICGTQVHVDVPSRD
-149 AAIAVMQHSA
+149 AAVAVMQHSG

-172 PFWKNQD
+172 PFWQSED
-179 TGYASCRTLAWH
+179 TGYASSRTLAWH

-198 PAPLRDAAEYD
+198 SAPLRDAADYD

-214 LVASGT
+214 LLASGT

-229 DMRPSAHQDTV
+229 DMRPSAHQNTV
-240 ELRICDASPS
+240 EVRICDASPS
-250 VDGVVLIAGLARAL
+250 VDGVVLIAGLSRAL
-264 VRHGVRAHV
+264 VRHGVRAHL
-273 EGRPTPQHRPELLRA
+273 EGRPSPAYRAELLRA

-302 TDVRGRD
+302 VDVAGRE

-318 LLLEH
+318 LMLAH
-323 LDDDLA
+323 LADDLDEA
-329 ESGDRDV
+329 GDRAV
-336 VHDLAV
+336 VEELAL

-356 RANRSGSIEAV
+356 RANRSGGLEAV

-384 APVSGTVAPVLLADY
+384 TPVGATVAPVLLADY
-399 APAASPDGRAPQSS
+399 TPPG
-413 VSYDEAVSEDG
+413 YDEAVAEDG

-461 LFPQADD
+461 FFPQEQDA
-468 EERLF
+468 ERLF
-473 PLDLVPRLITPG
+473 PLDLVPRLIRPG
-485 EWETLTAGLVQRA
+485 EWATLSEGLIQRA

-512 ACLHDGVLP
+512 ACLRDGVLP
-521 EAALRWLPQPHE
+521 EGALRWLPRPHE
-533 AAMNLHPGAVR
+533 AAMNLHPGSVR
-544 ALVQG
+544 ALVSG
-549 LDLVCDGEGE
+549 LDLVCDADGE
-559 WKLLEDNLRIP
+559 WKVLEDNLRIP
-570 SGIGYA
+570 SGIGFA
-576 VADRRVIRSVLPELQ
+576 MADRRVVRSVLPELQ
-591 APRGVLDA
+591 APDGVLDA
-599 DDGPAM
+599 DDGPAV
-605 LREALTA
+605 LREALLA
-612 SAPPAAGSDPILAV
+612 CAPPAAGHDPVLAV
-626 VTEGPSDSAYFEHRM
+626 VTEGASDSAHFEHRM

-658 AAGMITIAASGRPV
+658 AAGMITIAENGRPI

-684 FDGRDAEGV
+684 FTAPDASGV
-693 QLGEPI
+693 PLGKPV

-725 PFISALTEYYFGEKA
+725 PFVSALTEYYLGEKA
-740 TLAAVPTWSCAEPE
+740 TLAAVPTWSCADPE
-754 QREYVLDHLDE
+754 QREHVLEHLAE

-770 VDGFGG
+770 VDGYGG
-776 EGIVIGPHAGAEE
+776 QGIVVGPHADAAE
-789 LERAAAAVREHP
+789 LEAAAAAVRAEP
-801 AGFVAQETIRIS
+801 AAFVAQETIRIS

>member
-1 MGARP
+1 MT
-6 PDRRLAPA
+6 PA
-14 DEVVLGVEE
+14 DQVVVGVEE
-23 EFHLVDLETRSAVPR
+23 EFHLVDLETRAAVPR
-38 VPELLDELQALD
+38 VPEVLGELQGLD

-87 AHLAEDRGLGVVGA
+87 AQIAEQRGLGVVGA
-101 GSVPLIDGSAE
+101 GSVPLIDGSAQ

-149 AAIAVMQHSA
+149 AAITVMQHSA
-159 PWLPVLL
+159 AWLPVLL

-172 PFWKNQD
+172 PFWQSED
-179 TGYASCRTLAWH
+179 TGYASSRTLAWH

-198 PAPLRDAAEYD
+198 PAPLRDAADYD
-209 ALIAD
+209 ALIGS
-214 LVASGT
+214 LLASGT

-240 ELRICDASPS
+240 EVRICDASPS

-264 VRHGVRAHV
+264 VRHGVRAHLA
-273 EGRPTPQHRPELLRA
+273 GRPAPQHRPELLRA

-302 TDVRGRD
+302 VHVDGPE

-318 LLLEH
+318 LMLEH
-323 LDDDLA
+323 LADDLDDA
-329 ESGDRDV
+329 GDRAV
-336 VHDLAV
+336 VEELAL

-356 RANRSGSIEAV
+356 RANRNGNLEAV

-384 APVSGTVAPVLLADY
+384 APVSATVAPVLLAGY
-399 APAASPDGRAPQSS
+399 APPA
-413 VSYDEAVSEDG
+413 YDEAVSEDH

-461 LFPQADD
+461 FFPQEDD
-468 EERLF
+468 AERLF
-473 PLDLVPRLITPG
+473 PLDLVPRLITPH
-485 EWETLTAGLVQRA
+485 EWSTLSEGLVQRA

-544 ALVQG
+544 ALVSG
-549 LDLVCDGEGE
+549 LDVVCDAEGA
-559 WKLLEDNLRIP
+559 WKVLEDNLRIP

-576 VADRRVIRSVLPELQ
+576 MADRRVVRSVLPELQ
-591 APRGVLDA
+591 APGGVLDA
-599 DDGPAM
+599 DEGPAL
-605 LREALTA
+605 LREALLA
-612 SAPPAAGSDPILAV
+612 CAPPAAGNEPVLAV
-626 VTEGPSDSAYFEHRM
+626 VTEGPADSAYYEHQV

-648 PLLTPGELRA
+648 PLLTPSELRA
-658 AAGMITIAASGRPV
+658 AAGMITIAATGRPL
-672 DVLYRRIDEEVL
+672 DVVYRRIDEEVL
-684 FDGRDAEGV
+684 FTAPDASGV
-693 QLGEPI
+693 PLGDPI

-720 DKGVY
+720 DKAVY
-725 PFISALTEYYFGEKA
+725 PFIAALTEYYFGEKA
-740 TLAAVPTWSCAEPE
+740 SLAAVPTWSCADPD
-754 QREYVLDHLDE
+754 QCAYVLEHLDE

-776 EGIVIGPHAGAEE
+776 QGIVIGQHASEQD
-789 LERAAAAVREHP
+789 LEKAAAEVRAHP
-801 AGFVAQETIRIS
+801 AGFVAQETVQIS
-813 THPTFTGATL
+813 THPTFTGAVL

-843 PTPLTRVAPADS
+843 PTPLTRVAPPDS

>member
-1 MGARP
+1 M
-6 PDRRLAPA
+6 
-14 DEVVLGVEE
+14 GVEE

-38 VPELLDELQALD
+38 VPELLGELQDLD
-50 GEAFAAE
+50 GDAFAAE

-67 RPTADLA
+67 RPTSDLA
-74 DLRTDLVRLRGML
+74 HLRTDLVRLRGML
-87 AHLAEDRGLGVVGA
+87 AHIAEERGLGVVGA
-101 GSVPLIDGSAE
+101 GSVPLIDGSAQ

-119 YERMRDEYQMLAFEQ
+119 YERMRDEYQILAFEQ

-149 AAIAVMQHSA
+149 AAITVMQHSA

-172 PFWKNQD
+172 PFWQSED
-179 TGYASCRTLAWH
+179 TGYASSRTLAWH

-198 PAPLRDAAEYD
+198 PAALRDAADYD
-209 ALIAD
+209 TLIGD
-214 LVASGT
+214 LLASGT

-240 ELRICDASPS
+240 EVRICDASPS
-250 VDGVVLIAGLARAL
+250 VDGVVLVAGLARAL
-264 VRHGVRAHV
+264 VRHGVRAHL
-273 EGRPTPQHRPELLRA
+273 EGRRAPQHRPELLRA

-302 TDVRGRD
+302 VHVAGPE

-318 LLLEH
+318 LMLEH
-323 LDDDLA
+323 LADDLDEA
-329 ESGDRDV
+329 GDRAV
-336 VHDLAV
+336 VEDLALD
-342 EALARGSS
+342 ALARGSS

-356 RANRSGSIEAV
+356 RANRSGTLEAV

-384 APVSGTVAPVLLADY
+384 APVSATVAPVLLADY
-399 APAASPDGRAPQSS
+399 APAA
-413 VSYDEAVSEDG
+413 YDEAVAEDG

-461 LFPQADD
+461 FFPQGEDA
-468 EERLF
+468 ERLF
-473 PLDLVPRLITPG
+473 PLDLVPRLITAD
-485 EWETLTAGLVQRA
+485 EWSSLSEGLIQRA

-521 EAALRWLPQPHE
+521 QAALRWLPQPHE

-544 ALVQG
+544 ALVSG
-549 LDLVCDGEGE
+549 LDVVCDAEGG
-559 WKLLEDNLRIP
+559 WKVLEDNLRIP
-570 SGIGYA
+570 SGVGYA
-576 VADRRVIRSVLPELQ
+576 MADRRVVRSVLPELQ
-591 APRGVLDA
+591 APHGVLDA
-599 DDGPAM
+599 DEGPAM
-605 LREALTA
+605 LREALIA
-612 SAPPAAGSDPILAV
+612 CAPPAAGNEPVLAL
-626 VTEGPSDSAYFEHRM
+626 VTEGPSDSAYFEHQL

-648 PLLTPGELRA
+648 PLLTPGDLRA
-658 AAGMITIAASGRPV
+658 AAGMITIAETGRPL
-672 DVLYRRIDEEVL
+672 DVVYRRIDEEVL
-684 FDGRDAEGV
+684 FTAKDASGV
-693 QLGEPI
+693 PLGDPV

-725 PFISALTEYYFGEKA
+725 PFVSALTEYYLGEKA
-740 TLAAVPTWSCAEPE
+740 TLAAVPTWSCADPD
-754 QREYVLDHLDE
+754 QCAYVLEHLDE

-776 EGIVIGPHAGAEE
+776 QGIVIGQHATARE
-789 LERAAAAVREHP
+789 LEAAAAEVREHP
-801 AGFVAQETIRIS
+801 AGFVAQETVRIS
-813 THPTFTGATL
+813 THPTFTGAAL